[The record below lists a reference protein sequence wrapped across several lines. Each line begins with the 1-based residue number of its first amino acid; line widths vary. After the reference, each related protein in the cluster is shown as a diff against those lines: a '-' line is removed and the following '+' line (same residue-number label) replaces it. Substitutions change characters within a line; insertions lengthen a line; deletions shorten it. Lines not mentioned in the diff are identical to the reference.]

1 MLSFKFATPRRLC
14 RFLPLM
20 HVNQTVWRS
29 VRTQS
34 WVNGFGIRTRLDI
47 PAQTS
52 ARIAGRKWL
61 PGSTVPGNK
70 LPEYLASPRENKP
83 AVYEVIE
90 ENVKLEEWSSRC
102 REIIDEKLHVYGTI
116 LFRGLPVEN
125 ADDFSRFFKQ
135 LGFSSMTYY
144 GGAGE
149 RTEIADQVLSATDV
163 EPPIYTIEPH
173 NEMAYVDHYPL
184 KIFFYCDVPA
194 KPGLGGESGITD
206 VRDTLRKLDPKVV
219 QKFDKLGVKYFCYTV
234 SKDAAKDASMSW
246 QLRFS
251 AEDKAE
257 VEQYMKNHNC
267 EYQWLD
273 NDDLSYWRYLPAF
286 ANHPITGERVW
297 FNQATTFHASYFY
310 DHPVWAGKDLP
321 ENRYPFTSYYGDG
334 SVIEPEVLRHIRDVL
349 WQETVGF
356 QLQKGDVLVY
366 DNIYAQH
373 SRLGYD
379 CDRTLLVAMT
389 SD

>member
-1 MLSFKFATPRRLC
+1 MLSLTFVAPRRLC

-20 HVNQTVWRS
+20 HVNQTAWRS
-29 VRTQS
+29 VGTQPC
-34 WVNGFGIRTRLDI
+34 VNGFSIRTRLDI
-47 PAQTS
+47 PAQTR

-61 PGSTVPGNK
+61 PGSTFPGNK
-70 LPEYLASPRENKP
+70 LPEHLASPRENMP

-90 ENVKLEEWSSRC
+90 EKVKVEEWSSRC

-125 ADDFSRFFKQ
+125 ADDFSRFFKR
-135 LGFSSMTYY
+135 LGFSSMTYQ

-149 RTEIADQVLSATDV
+149 RTEKADQVTSATDID
-163 EPPIYTIEPH
+163 PPIFTIEPH

-194 KPGLGGESGITD
+194 KPGGGGETGITD
-206 VRDTLRKLDPKVV
+206 VRDILPKLDPKVV
-219 QKFDKLGVKYFCYTV
+219 QKFDKLGLKYFYHSV
-234 SKDAAKDASMSW
+234 SKNTEDAFMSW
-246 QLRFS
+246 QGMFRT
-251 AEDKAE
+251 EDKAE
-257 VEQYMKNHNC
+257 VEQYMKDHNC

-273 NDDLSYWRYLPAF
+273 NDGLSYWRFLPAF
-286 ANHPITGERVW
+286 VNHPITGERVW
-297 FNQATTFHASYFY
+297 FNQASSSNASYYY
-310 DHPVWAGKDLP
+310 DHPVWAGKNLP
-321 ENRYPFTSYYGDG
+321 DNRYPFTTYYGDG

-356 QLQKGDVLVY
+356 QLQKGDVLAF
-366 DNIYAQH
+366 DNVYAQH

-379 CDRTLLVAMT
+379 CERTLLVAMT